1 MSYSPYLSSPTDVLR
16 QQSVLT
22 RVYAWMTAGLLTTGA
37 ISMAVAN
44 TPALVSLIFGNM
56 ILFFGLIIAELA
68 LVWVLSA
75 NLMRLSPAAAT
86 GMFLGYAALN
96 GLTLSVIFLAYT
108 AASIAS
114 TFFIT
119 AGTFAVMSLV
129 GYTTKRDLSGMG
141 GILFMGLIGIIIAS
155 IVNIFVAS
163 SALYWLISVIGV
175 LVFVGLTAYD
185 TQKIKRMI
193 AQVRGEDAEGRV
205 AVYGALNLYLD
216 FINLFLFLLRLLGN
230 RR

>member
-37 ISMAVAN
+37 IAMTVAN
-44 TPALVSLIFGNM
+44 SSALAGMIIGNP
-56 ILFFGLIIAELA
+56 IIFFGLMIAEIA
-68 LVWVLSA
+68 MVWVLSA
-75 NLMRLSPAAAT
+75 NLMRLAPAVAM

-108 AASIAS
+108 RASIAS

-119 AGTFAVMSLV
+119 AGTFATMSLI
-129 GYTTKRDLSGMG
+129 GYTTKRDLTQLGGM
-141 GILFMGLIGIIIAS
+141 LFMALIGLIIAS
-155 IVNIFVAS
+155 VVNMFVAS
-163 SALYWLISVIGV
+163 SALAWVISYVGV
-175 LVFVGLTAYD
+175 LIFVGLTAYD

-193 AQVRGEDAEGRV
+193 AEVRGEDGEQRV
-205 AVYGALNLYLD
+205 AIYGALNLYLD
-216 FINLFLFLLRLLGN
+216 FINLFLYMLRILGN

>member
-37 ISMAVAN
+37 VAMAVSSSA
-44 TPALVSLIFGNM
+44 ALVGAIVGNPF
-56 ILFFGLIIAELA
+56 IFFGLIIAELA

-75 NLMRLSPAAAT
+75 NLMRLSPALAT

-96 GLTLSVIFLAYT
+96 GLTLSLIFLAYT

-119 AGTFAVMSLV
+119 AGTFAAMSLV
-129 GYTTKRDLSGMG
+129 GYTTKRDLSKLG
-141 GILFMGLIGIIIAS
+141 GFLFMALIGLIIAS
-155 IVNIFVAS
+155 VVNIFLAS
-163 SALYWLISVIGV
+163 SALSWVISVAGV
-175 LVFVGLTAYD
+175 LVFVALTAYD

-193 AQVRGEDAEGRV
+193 AQVRGEDAEQRV

-216 FINLFLFLLRLLGN
+216 FINLFLYMLRLLGN

>member
-1 MSYSPYLSSPTDVLR
+1 MSYSPYLSSSTDVLR

-37 ISMAVAN
+37 IALSVAN
-44 TPALVSLIFGNM
+44 SSVLAGMIIGNPV
-56 ILFFGLIIAELA
+56 IFFGLMIAEIA
-68 LVWVLSA
+68 MVWVLSA
-75 NLMRLSPAAAT
+75 NLMRLAPAVAT

-108 AASIAS
+108 RASIAS

-119 AGTFAVMSLV
+119 AGTFATMSLI
-129 GYTTKRDLSGMG
+129 GYTTKRDLSKLGSL
-141 GILFMGLIGIIIAS
+141 LFMALIGLIIAS

-163 SALYWLISVIGV
+163 SAFAWVISYAGV
-175 LVFVGLTAYD
+175 LIFVGLTAYD
-185 TQKIKRMI
+185 TQKIKRLI
-193 AQVRGEDAEGRV
+193 AQVSGEDAEQRV
-205 AVYGALNLYLD
+205 AIYGALNLYLD
-216 FINLFLFLLRLLGN
+216 FINLFLYMLRILGN